1 MLGGLAAVSARGQT
15 QKHGTTIHQE
25 VDFKAPPAGIYEIL
39 LDAKQFSACTKD
51 TAQIQPQ
58 AGGAFKLF
66 GGRIEGRNIELL
78 PNQRIV
84 QAWRP
89 ADWPA
94 GVYSIVKFKL
104 VPREGGTRVVLDH
117 AMGGTDCG
125 FGTFAGFGAVYPDI
139 AWLKLKSLADG
150 AKIASQKLWGKV
162 GSAN

>member
-1 MLGGLAAVSARGQT
+1 MLGGLAAVSARGQA

-25 VDFKAPPAGIYEIL
+25 VDFKAPPSRIYEIL

-51 TAQIQPQ
+51 SAEIQPQ

-89 ADWPA
+89 AYWPA
-94 GVYSIVKFKL
+94 GVYTIVKFEL
-104 VPREGGTRVVLDH
+104 VPRNAGTRVVLDH
-117 AMGGTDCG
+117 AG
-125 FGTFAGFGAVYPDI
+125 FTEDQWEGLSSGWQEHY
-139 AWLKLKSLADG
+139 
-150 AKIASQKLWGKV
+150 WGPLHKYLN
-162 GSAN
+162 A

>member
-25 VDFKAPPAGIYEIL
+25 VDFKTPPARIYEIL

-51 TAQIQPQ
+51 SAEIQPQ

-89 ADWPA
+89 AYWPA
-94 GVYSIVKFKL
+94 GVYSIVKFEL
-104 VPREGGTRVVLDH
+104 VPREAGTRVVLDH
-117 AMGGTDCG
+117 AAFTEDQWEGLSSGWQEHYWRPLHKYLN
-125 FGTFAGFGAVYPDI
+125 A
-139 AWLKLKSLADG
+139 
-150 AKIASQKLWGKV
+150 
-162 GSAN
+162 

>member
-25 VDFKAPPAGIYEIL
+25 VDFKAPPARIYEIL

-117 AMGGTDCG
+117 AG
-125 FGTFAGFGAVYPDI
+125 FTEDKWEGLSSGWQEHY
-139 AWLKLKSLADG
+139 
-150 AKIASQKLWGKV
+150 WGPLHKYLN
-162 GSAN
+162 A